1 SGRRGRTVCG
11 YRRLRAGPSPR
22 VFPPPS
28 PLPGEDAG
36 HRLVPERGGRCRRH
50 GHLQRP
56 GAPGRKH
63 GGRGG
68 ISWKVT
74 ANKEPQGVALCRFL
88 HRSSET
94 FWTTTGMFPQEFI
107 IGFPK
112 SVTISR
118 VAIQCY
124 LVRSLR
130 IERSVSK
137 DPVDFEECV
146 EKDLQ
151 HTEGQLQMEEFPL
164 PDFQATYLRFIIKS
178 AFDHFVSVHRVMA
191 EGTAEDT

>member
-1 SGRRGRTVCG
+1 M
-11 YRRLRAGPSPR
+11 RAADWCLS
-22 VFPPPS
+22 S
-28 PLPGEDAG
+28 AG
-36 HRLVPERGGRCRRH
+36 AAVVLATSSDEQHPAENVADGM
-50 GHLQRP
+50 
-56 GAPGRKH
+56 
-63 GGRGG
+63 
-68 ISWKVT
+68 VT
-74 ANKEPQGVALCRFL
+74 DGKPQVGVLSFFL

-112 SVTISR
+112 SVKISK
-118 VAIQCY
+118 VTVQCY
-124 LVRSLR
+124 LVRTLR
-130 IERSVSK
+130 IERSISK
-137 DPVDFEECV
+137 DPVDFEQCI

-191 EGTAEDT
+191 EGTAENP

>member
-1 SGRRGRTVCG
+1 
-11 YRRLRAGPSPR
+11 
-22 VFPPPS
+22 
-28 PLPGEDAG
+28 
-36 HRLVPERGGRCRRH
+36 
-50 GHLQRP
+50 
-56 GAPGRKH
+56 
-63 GGRGG
+63 
-68 ISWKVT
+68 
-74 ANKEPQGVALCRFL
+74 
-88 HRSSET
+88 
-94 FWTTTGMFPQEFI
+94 MFPQEFI

-112 SVTISR
+112 RVTISK

-124 LVRSLR
+124 LVRTLR

-137 DPVDFEECV
+137 DPVDFEECI
-146 EKDLQ
+146 EKALHPVPYYLLKKKMYFLDLQ